1 MQLDPSILDTI
12 IAGALAVVGSYV
24 ATSNANRKKSEEDLV
39 REAEREQRQK
49 DQLETINKKLDE
61 HNGYAKKFGEIEKSI
76 AQQARDIE
84 WIRERIK

>member
-1 MQLDPSILDTI
+1 MQLDPSILDTV

-84 WIRERIK
+84 WIREKIK